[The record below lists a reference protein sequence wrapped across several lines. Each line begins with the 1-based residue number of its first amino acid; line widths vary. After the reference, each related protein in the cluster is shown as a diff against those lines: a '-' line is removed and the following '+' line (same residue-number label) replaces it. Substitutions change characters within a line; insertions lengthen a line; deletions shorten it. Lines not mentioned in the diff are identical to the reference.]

1 MVGLLFQNHKVK
13 YYLLGFVLFRSS
25 TCRVLSNTEQGCW
38 SHVWFSHVQ
47 LHWGCNKIIHSSIII
62 WYLCFVLK
70 FSFFLEKENNWKAVL
85 PKKKTNKN
93 KTKQTNKPNPKCYF
107 VLYKT
112 MWYFFR
118 VMVRANNYNKTNR
131 LSVCH
136 LVSFFGLHKNTLKM

>member
-25 TCRVLSNTEQGCW
+25 TCRVLSNKEQGCW

-85 PKKKTNKN
+85 PKKKNKQKQN
-93 KTKQTNKPNPKCYF
+93 KTKKNKQ
-107 VLYKT
+107 
-112 MWYFFR
+112 
-118 VMVRANNYNKTNR
+118 ANKTKLKIKKRRRRNWNVKFYARLNR
-131 LSVCH
+131 PISI
-136 LVSFFGLHKNTLKM
+136 F